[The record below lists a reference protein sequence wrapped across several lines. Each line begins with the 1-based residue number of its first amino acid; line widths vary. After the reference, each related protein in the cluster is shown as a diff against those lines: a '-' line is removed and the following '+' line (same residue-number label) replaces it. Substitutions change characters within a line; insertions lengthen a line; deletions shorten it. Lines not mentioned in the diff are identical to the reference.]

1 MRVAAIE
8 VGCLQSLASG
18 QTIAEVE
25 AVWASCHA
33 YLLNLI
39 LLDADLPGPTPSQRT
54 EPDAAAVLIVRAV
67 PVDRKPRVVLGA
79 CGSATTFENRLSG
92 LDRLLVQAPL
102 SGPSTGE
109 VTQSVVRSTR

>member
-33 YLLNLI
+33 YLLNLT
-39 LLDADLPGPTPSQRT
+39 LPDADLPGPAPPQRT
-54 EPDAAAVLIVRAV
+54 EPDVAAVLIVRAV
-67 PVDRKPRVVLGA
+67 PVDRKPRVVLGTR
-79 CGSATTFENRLSG
+79 GSAAAFENCLSG
-92 LDRLLVQAPL
+92 FDRLLVQAPL
-102 SGPSTGE
+102 SGPSTG
-109 VTQSVVRSTR
+109 